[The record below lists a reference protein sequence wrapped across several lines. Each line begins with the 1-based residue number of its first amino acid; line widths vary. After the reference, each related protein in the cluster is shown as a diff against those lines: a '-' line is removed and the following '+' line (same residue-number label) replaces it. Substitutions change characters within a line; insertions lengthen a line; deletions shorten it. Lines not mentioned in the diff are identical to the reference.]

1 MLTHSLGRVAKYA
14 LQDPWETFSGVSL
27 CLKGGYAVNELLLSD
42 ASMSEVLARVA
53 FQLIVQD
60 YHCYPDEYDSPAAGM
75 FGLYRALQKSGYK
88 ALATWV
94 LAYAVSW
101 APLVTTSA
109 LREMFVQRERAGH
122 TWRSVAY
129 SAYKANRGDDPRVT
143 NWGVIS
149 PQRREVRQ

>member
-109 LREMFVQRERAGH
+109 LREMFVQGLGTRGAALLTLLTRQIAEMTPVLLTGGSSRRNAER
-122 TWRSVAY
+122 
-129 SAYKANRGDDPRVT
+129 
-143 NWGVIS
+143 
-149 PQRREVRQ
+149 